1 MAELH
6 LDYDPGLLRVVDAS
20 GAQSPVVEAG
30 SALPRVFVNRVDSV
44 YGWVDYMASALG
56 AVPPQNQFVVA
67 RLRVRLLEPGTTWIR
82 FSFSSS
88 RATDLTYRGSSV
100 LGDIAAAQL
109 QATSGSSLFLPMM
122 LKNR

>member
-1 MAELH
+1 VAELH

-20 GAQSPVVEAG
+20 GAQSAVVEAG
-30 SALPRVFVNRVDSV
+30 SALPRVFVNRVDDV
-44 YGWVDYMASALG
+44 YGWVDYTASALD
-56 AVPPQNQFVVA
+56 ATPPQGRFVIA
-67 RLRVRLLEPGTTWIR
+67 RFRVRLLQPGIAWIR
-82 FSFSSS
+82 FSFSGS